1 MVYVQRGLGLRCVMV
16 NVIDLVSD
24 DAITP
29 LADHI
34 FHLAAAAAAAA
45 ADATTGDNDVTQR

>member
-1 MVYVQRGLGLRCVMV
+1 VV

-45 ADATTGDNDVTQR
+45 AADATTGDNDVTQR

>member
-1 MVYVQRGLGLRCVMV
+1 MV

>member
-1 MVYVQRGLGLRCVMV
+1 MV

-34 FHLAAAAAAAA
+34 FHLAAAVAAAAAAAA

>member
-1 MVYVQRGLGLRCVMV
+1 MV

-45 ADATTGDNDVTQR
+45 AAADATTGDNDVTQR